1 VQVLIFIVMFLVF
14 ASGDCGHVGVVCP
27 CVCLDPCCL
36 YLKLIT
42 LLFLAINV
50 DPLIYK

>member
-1 VQVLIFIVMFLVF
+1 VQVLIFIDMFLVF

-36 YLKLIT
+36 YFETHHLA
-42 LLFLAINV
+42 LLS
-50 DPLIYK
+50 Y